1 MKLQR
6 KSVCVFNL
14 FVIVVCVCMCYLG
27 YRSANNGFEVSLAD
41 KANADLRSAFEITG
55 LTYPGEWQ
63 LKGKDLYKGTVK
75 LNDNNAFVDKLG
87 KITGTNVTIFAMDT
101 RVATT
106 FTKSDGKRSTGTKA
120 SEAVINQ
127 VLKGGGNYSGYADVL
142 GNRYFSVYNPI
153 KNSKGEIVGMMFM
166 GIPTA
171 AIDELQKGYLTSMGM
186 ASLALIVILGAMSW
200 FVVGAAIKP
209 LEALDSYLGVIAG
222 GTLSGEDM
230 KINSD
235 DEIGTVT
242 KSANQMKQGLRN
254 VMLKCAASS
263 TKVASSSEELTTN
276 ASQTAETVHQV
287 AESVCRM
294 AEGADRQSCAVD
306 DVTAQVQNLETKM
319 QVMNKSAVVMQEMA
333 SNSRKD
339 AAAGRESVEQA
350 VAQIKLMAG
359 QMNSSAKVVESLGER
374 SNEIGQIVETIS
386 NIASQTNLLAL
397 NAAIEAARAGEA
409 GRGFSVVAEEVRK
422 LAEQSGEAA
431 TTIAQLI
438 GAIQNDTNEAV
449 VAIKKGNVQ
458 VQAGS
463 EVVSQAGAA
472 FAHIE
477 QLIMGLY
484 EQVEESLRN
493 INEVKES
500 SNVISSAVSEIQK
513 VSLEVA
519 NEAQTVSAST
529 EEQAATMQ
537 EIVRASQE
545 LAEMAQD
552 LQSEVR
558 KFKV

>member
-1 MKLQR
+1 
-6 KSVCVFNL
+6 
-14 FVIVVCVCMCYLG
+14 
-27 YRSANNGFEVSLAD
+27 
-41 KANADLRSAFEITG
+41 
-55 LTYPGEWQ
+55 
-63 LKGKDLYKGTVK
+63 
-75 LNDNNAFVDKLG
+75 
-87 KITGTNVTIFAMDT
+87 
-101 RVATT
+101 
-106 FTKSDGKRSTGTKA
+106 
-120 SEAVINQ
+120 
-127 VLKGGGNYSGYADVL
+127 
-142 GNRYFSVYNPI
+142 
-153 KNSKGEIVGMMFM
+153 
-166 GIPTA
+166 
-171 AIDELQKGYLTSMGM
+171 
-186 ASLALIVILGAMSW
+186 
-200 FVVGAAIKP
+200 
-209 LEALDSYLGVIAG
+209 
-222 GTLSGEDM
+222 
-230 KINSD
+230 
-235 DEIGTVT
+235 
-242 KSANQMKQGLRN
+242 
-254 VMLKCAASS
+254 
-263 TKVASSSEELTTN
+263 
-276 ASQTAETVHQV
+276 
-287 AESVCRM
+287 
-294 AEGADRQSCAVD
+294 
-306 DVTAQVQNLETKM
+306 
-319 QVMNKSAVVMQEMA
+319 MQEMA